1 MCRRLW
7 RAYEWFQCLFNH
19 CYWPVFALSGRNRPI
34 QVSCEFWAM
43 PEQSNSLIESLP
55 FVVLSIA
62 VLAMFITAMGKQGA
76 WLLLLIVLAMLIRSR
91 VTK

>member
-1 MCRRLW
+1 
-7 RAYEWFQCLFNH
+7 
-19 CYWPVFALSGRNRPI
+19 
-34 QVSCEFWAM
+34 M